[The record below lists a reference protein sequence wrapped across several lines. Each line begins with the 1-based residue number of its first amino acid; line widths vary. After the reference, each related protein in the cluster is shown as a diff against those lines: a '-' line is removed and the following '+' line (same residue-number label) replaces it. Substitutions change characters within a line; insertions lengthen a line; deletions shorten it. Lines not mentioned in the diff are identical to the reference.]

1 MGRHQE
7 VVDVELADRARAELS
22 KHTDARIG
30 MRLQSIVSCASHPL
44 RTVAEIFGVD
54 RRSIWQWA
62 KRFKKEGIDGLRDR
76 ARGHRRGRLST
87 EQQGQVEQWLE
98 HGQDRDGKPVHWTLA
113 KLQAELERVFGVKVS
128 LTAVWKRV
136 RKMGFRQKVPRPRH
150 RRADPEAA
158 QAFKKKSLRSPRP
171 THRTRTP

>member
-22 KHTDARIG
+22 KHTDARVG
-30 MRLQSIVSCASHPL
+30 MRLQAIVSCARHPL
-44 RTVAEIFGVD
+44 QIVAEIFGVD

-87 EQQGQVEQWLE
+87 EQQGQLEQWLE
-98 HGQDRDGKPVHWTLA
+98 HGRNRDGEPVHWTLA

-128 LTAVWKRV
+128 LMAVWKRV

-158 QAFKKKSLRSPRP
+158 QAFKKKSLKSPRP